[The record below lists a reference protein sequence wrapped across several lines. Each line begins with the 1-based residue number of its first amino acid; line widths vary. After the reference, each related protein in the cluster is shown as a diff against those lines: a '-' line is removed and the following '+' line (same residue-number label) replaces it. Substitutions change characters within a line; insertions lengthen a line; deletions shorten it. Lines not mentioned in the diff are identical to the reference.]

1 MTLRHIRIFE
11 EICQASFACLAV
23 KPNYNHFDIGGLR

>member
-11 EICQASFACLAV
+11 EICRA
-23 KPNYNHFDIGGLR
+23 KKTNYKICTKGENR

>member
-11 EICQASFACLAV
+11 EICRAM
-23 KPNYNHFDIGGLR
+23 KTNYKICTKGEHQ